1 MTISGSQKQEGTPNP
16 FPPELT
22 RLIRYPEA
30 KNLTL
35 LRIDSSPVA
44 DDIGH
49 INPMPR
55 VSVGKFV
62 EHKAKCGPF
71 ENRFSSKRKSRI
83 GSTGLYLC
91 GRRGEVCFMY
101 NKNSASNVGTEND
114 KCNKTR

>member
-1 MTISGSQKQEGTPNP
+1 MTDSGSQKQEGTPNP
-16 FPPELT
+16 FLPELT

-30 KNLTL
+30 KNLTP
-35 LRIDSSPVA
+35 LRIDSSSVA

-49 INPMPR
+49 INPVSR

-62 EHKAKCGPF
+62 IHKTKCDPF

-91 GRRGEVCFMY
+91 GRRGEVCFMC
-101 NKNSASNVGTEND
+101 NKNSASNVEIEND